1 MEERPRQEKA
11 SDSCVIKQP
20 AWFCCCL
27 NFYEPGPLDLGLV
40 CHCAS
45 QGLNPVTEVS
55 WKKLPVTYVPF
66 LRVHSYTMSS
76 GSAQDVAVEH
86 FLRDIERQSKRLH
99 CAVIGCEEERPRS
112 DMNLLYRKSRLD
124 WRQRDQEGSKKS
136 SAQNDASA
144 TVGKVRDLASFRRH
158 FRMGFMTMPAS
169 QDLSPH
175 SCASA
180 MAPRS
185 QSCHAVGAGDTS
197 LENGDY
203 SDTQS
208 QHGGRCPPA
217 KPKRHPSTRLS
228 SSSADS
234 RGPPETPPPPPP
246 THSQAKHSDK
256 KNAMKKSDSGEIG
269 AKKVPPLKP
278 KRSPSTQL
286 SFDPFPPRVP
296 PSATSLP
303 FQAADSQ
310 IQTGDGEDE
319 PVYIE
324 MVGQVFTRDSQTA
337 TPHPVTPVATT
348 PDSDSDQ
355 SEAIYEEMKYPLQED
370 RDSHRHLPPKHEK
383 LKSSKHFH
391 VTPSSSSTSSSL
403 PRPSSSSP
411 SYSKPKA
418 TVSISHSSPLPSSA
432 SSTPI
437 PQVLST
443 SPHTPRAPTPYLLQG
458 SKSEPEAN
466 TKIPAPFP
474 NLLQHRPPLLAFPQ
488 PAAASSGVGV
498 QNKTSA
504 SIKMGTQTS
513 SVTTQASTSSSTSP
527 NVPVSMSGSKES
539 SGGSTTQQDKHN
551 REAQLGPAP
560 GLRARSHSTPLPPS
574 SKSTSPFSHHHHH
587 PHHRPSH
594 YHHYRKPERG
604 DSPAPTKSSS
614 QTSNQATVQTQTS
627 STGKE
632 GKSVSFLLKSDKGER
647 DRDKD
652 RDKDRDRDRERERD
666 RTRDRDR
673 ERDRDKEKDK
683 DRERD
688 IDRDK
693 DRHRDRDRDRDR
705 EKDRDRDSG
714 PHSLQMDGTG
724 ATSSQTSQ
732 GSTSST
738 PTPLS
743 SSQRPHS
750 RPNLRSHTPHGL
762 PAYKPPSS
770 DSPLLWTYPSGGFRR
785 PPAYESLRGSSQTPS
800 LQQPSSLTGVGEGT
814 SKSNGGSASL
824 QSKVGFMPWDSSAS
838 LAADEG
844 SYWPMQRKLS
854 FSHGSRETE
863 KDDGRAWN
871 GSADALL
878 RMDKEELG
886 MGSRGGH
893 SGIPVHFSGA
903 TSRALGQCESLA
915 GVDSSPGFRALPR
928 VGLPLPCQ
936 TFPACRNGEV
946 GRLGRSS
953 SAAGVRQVGGGDVQ
967 RQSSLPAREALNQ
980 LHGLAQP
987 QVPCSPSSP
996 SVSRQQQ
1003 QLQLHQQQ
1011 LQLKQQLQQLQQQ
1024 HHLQLQFQQLAQLAQ
1039 GQPPVIEGTTPSTM
1053 QTQRDGKLLEVIERK
1068 RCLCKEIKAHRRP
1081 DKSLCKQDSMPIL
1094 PSWRRTPEPR
1104 KTGTPPCQRPQA
1116 VVWDTAI

>member
-1 MEERPRQEKA
+1 
-11 SDSCVIKQP
+11 
-20 AWFCCCL
+20 
-27 NFYEPGPLDLGLV
+27 
-40 CHCAS
+40 
-45 QGLNPVTEVS
+45 
-55 WKKLPVTYVPF
+55 
-66 LRVHSYTMSS
+66 
-76 GSAQDVAVEH
+76 
-86 FLRDIERQSKRLH
+86 
-99 CAVIGCEEERPRS
+99 
-112 DMNLLYRKSRLD
+112 
-124 WRQRDQEGSKKS
+124 
-136 SAQNDASA
+136 
-144 TVGKVRDLASFRRH
+144 
-158 FRMGFMTMPAS
+158 MGFMTMPAS

-234 RGPPETPPPPPP
+234 RGPPPETPPPPPP
-246 THSQAKHSDK
+246 THSQ
-256 KNAMKKSDSGEIG
+256 KSDSGEIG
-269 AKKVPPLKP
+269 TKKVPPLKP

-286 SFDPFPPRVP
+286 SFDPLPPRVP
-296 PSATSLP
+296 PSATSMP
-303 FQAADSQ
+303 FQASDSQ
-310 IQTGDGEDE
+310 IQTGDGDDE

-355 SEAIYEEMKYPLQED
+355 SEAIYEEMKYPMQED
-370 RDSHRHLPPKHEK
+370 RESHRHLPSKHEK
-383 LKSSKHFH
+383 LKTSKHFH
-391 VTPSSSSTSSSL
+391 VTPSS
-403 PRPSSSSP
+403 
-411 SYSKPKA
+411 A
-418 TVSISHSSPLPSSA
+418 
-432 SSTPI
+432 
-437 PQVLST
+437 
-443 SPHTPRAPTPYLLQG
+443 
-458 SKSEPEAN
+458 KSN

-498 QNKTSA
+498 
-504 SIKMGTQTS
+504 
-513 SVTTQASTSSSTSP
+513 TSSSASS
-527 NVPVSMSGSKES
+527 NIPVSLSGSKES
-539 SGGSTTQQDKHN
+539 SGGSAAQQDKHS
-551 REAQLGPAP
+551 RDSQLGPAP

-614 QTSNQATVQTQTS
+614 QASNQATVQTQTS

-632 GKSVSFLLKSDKGER
+632 GKSVSFLLN
-647 DRDKD
+647 
-652 RDKDRDRDRERERD
+652 
-666 RTRDRDR
+666 
-673 ERDRDKEKDK
+673 
-683 DRERD
+683 
-688 IDRDK
+688 
-693 DRHRDRDRDRDR
+693 
-705 EKDRDRDSG
+705 
-714 PHSLQMDGTG
+714 
-724 ATSSQTSQ
+724 
-732 GSTSST
+732 TSST

-750 RPNLRSHTPHGL
+750 RPHLRSHTPHGL

-800 LQQPSSLTGVGEGT
+800 LQQPSSLTGIGEVA

-838 LAADEG
+838 LSADDG
-844 SYWPMQRKLS
+844 TYWPMQRKLS

-863 KDDGRAWN
+863 SKSEDEGRAWN

-878 RMDKEELG
+878 RTDKEELG
-886 MGSRGGH
+886 IGSRGGH
-893 SGIPVHFSGA
+893 SGIPVHFSGS
-903 TSRALGQCESLA
+903 TSRALGHSESLA
-915 GVDSSPGFRALPR
+915 GVDSSLGFRALPR

-936 TFPACRNGEV
+936 TFPACRNGGRETPL

-980 LHGLAQP
+980 VNALG
-987 QVPCSPSSP
+987 
-996 SVSRQQQ
+996 
-1003 QLQLHQQQ
+1003 
-1011 LQLKQQLQQLQQQ
+1011 
-1024 HHLQLQFQQLAQLAQ
+1024 
-1039 GQPPVIEGTTPSTM
+1039 GTTPSTS

-1081 DKSLCKQDSMPIL
+1081 DKSLFKQDSMPIL

>member
-1 MEERPRQEKA
+1 
-11 SDSCVIKQP
+11 
-20 AWFCCCL
+20 
-27 NFYEPGPLDLGLV
+27 
-40 CHCAS
+40 
-45 QGLNPVTEVS
+45 
-55 WKKLPVTYVPF
+55 
-66 LRVHSYTMSS
+66 MSS
-76 GSAQDVAVEH
+76 GSVQDVAVEH
-86 FLRDIERQSKRLH
+86 FLRDIERRSRRLH
-99 CAVIGCEEERPRS
+99 FAVIGCEEERSCS

-124 WRQRDQEGSKKS
+124 WRQRDHEGSKKS
-136 SAQNDASA
+136 STQNDPSA

-175 SCASA
+175 TCASA

-185 QSCHAVGAGDTS
+185 QSCHAVGAGDSS
-197 LENGDY
+197 LENEDY
-203 SDTQS
+203 SETQS

-228 SSSADS
+228 CSSADG

-246 THSQAKHSDK
+246 SHSQGKHSEK
-256 KNAMKKSDSGEIG
+256 KNSMKKSDSGDLG
-269 AKKVPPLKP
+269 SKKVPPLKP

-286 SFDPFPPRVP
+286 TFDPLPPRVP
-296 PSATSLP
+296 TSAMSLP
-303 FQAADSQ
+303 FQATDSQ
-310 IQTGDGEDE
+310 IHTRDGDDE

-355 SEAIYEEMKYPLQED
+355 SEAIYEEMKYPQQEN
-370 RDSHRHLPPKHEK
+370 RESHRHYPAKHEK
-383 LKSSKHFH
+383 VKTSKHFH
-391 VTPSSSSTSSSL
+391 VTPSSSCSSSSL
-403 PRPSSSSP
+403 PRPASSSP

-432 SSTPI
+432 SSTPV
-437 PQVLST
+437 PQLST

-458 SKSEPEAN
+458 NKSESESN

-498 QNKTSA
+498 QNKTS
-504 SIKMGTQTS
+504 SSSKSGTQTS
-513 SVTTQASTSSSTSP
+513 NATTQANSSASVSSNVQTSLTS
-527 NVPVSMSGSKES
+527 SKES
-539 SGGSTTQQDKHN
+539 SGGGSSQQEKHS
-551 REAQLGPAP
+551 RDSQFGPAP

-574 SKSTSPFSHHHHH
+574 SKSTSPFSQHHHH

-604 DSPAPTKSSS
+604 DSPAPTKGSS
-614 QTSNQATVQTQTS
+614 QASSQATVQTQTS
-627 STGKE
+627 NTGKE

-647 DRDKD
+647 DK
-652 RDKDRDRDRERERD
+652 DRDRERERD
-666 RTRDRDR
+666 RPRDRDR
-673 ERDRDKEKDK
+673 ERDKEKDK
-683 DRERD
+683 DR
-688 IDRDK
+688 DRDK
-693 DRHRDRDRDRDR
+693 DRDKERDRDR
-705 EKDRDRDSG
+705 DRDRDSG
-714 PHSLQMDGTG
+714 PHSLPIDSTT
-724 ATSSQTSQ
+724 TSNQTTQNS
-732 GSTSST
+732 SSST

-750 RPNLRSHTPHGL
+750 RPHLRSHTPHGL

-800 LQQPSSLTGVGEGT
+800 LQQPLSLNSVGEGS
-814 SKSNGGSASL
+814 SKSNGGSSSIQA
-824 QSKVGFMPWDSSAS
+824 KAGFMPWDSSVS
-838 LAADEG
+838 LAADDG

-854 FSHGSRETE
+854 FSHSSKETE
-863 KDDGRAWN
+863 KDEGRAWN

-878 RMDKEELG
+878 RIDKEDLG
-886 MGSRGGH
+886 IGFRGGH
-893 SGIPVHFSGA
+893 SGIPVHFSG
-903 TSRALGQCESLA
+903 TNSRALGHSESLA
-915 GVDSSPGFRALPR
+915 GVDSSQAFRALPR
-928 VGLPLPCQ
+928 AGLPLPCQ

-980 LHGLAQP
+980 LHGLAPP
-987 QVPCSPSSP
+987 QTPCSPSIS
-996 SVSRQQQ
+996 SISRQQQQVQLQQQ
-1003 QLQLHQQQ
+1003 QLQL
-1011 LQLKQQLQQLQQQ
+1011 KQQLQQQ

-1039 GQPPVIEGTTPSTM
+1039 GQPPVSGGPTPSTT

-1081 DKSLCKQDSMPIL
+1081 DKSLYKQDSMPIL

>member
-1 MEERPRQEKA
+1 MAAAVSEVVVRAVRYKNSSSHADTLDDTLSRDKRITHSYAARHAAWPRLPVGVMGRSARYDTERLI
-11 SDSCVIKQP
+11 SYDSPKVLP
-20 AWFCCCL
+20 
-27 NFYEPGPLDLGLV
+27 
-40 CHCAS
+40 
-45 QGLNPVTEVS
+45 VS
-55 WKKLPVTYVPF
+55 WRRLSVPHVPISQVS
-66 LRVHSYTMSS
+66 LYTMSS

-86 FLRDIERQSKRLH
+86 FLRDIERRSKRLH

-136 SAQNDASA
+136 SSQNDASA

-246 THSQAKHSDK
+246 SHSQAKHSEK

-269 AKKVPPLKP
+269 TKKVPPLKP

-286 SFDPFPPRVP
+286 SLDPLPPRVP
-296 PSATSLP
+296 HSATSLP
-303 FQAADSQ
+303 FQATDSQ

-355 SEAIYEEMKYPLQED
+355 SEAIYEEMKYPLQQD
-370 RDSHRHLPPKHEK
+370 RESHRHLPPKHEK
-383 LKSSKHFH
+383 HKTSKHFH
-391 VTPSSSSTSSSL
+391 VTPSSSSSSSSL

-432 SSTPI
+432 SSTPV

-498 QNKTSA
+498 QNKASA
-504 SIKMGTQTS
+504 AAKMGTQTS
-513 SVTTQASTSSSTSP
+513 SVMTQAGISSSTSSNLP
-527 NVPVSMSGSKES
+527 ISLSGSKES
-539 SGGSTTQQDKHN
+539 SGGSATQQDKHS
-551 REAQLGPAP
+551 RDAQLGPAP

-574 SKSTSPFSHHHHH
+574 SKSTSPYSHHHHH

-604 DSPAPTKSSS
+604 DSPAPTKSGS

-632 GKSVSFLLKSDKGER
+632 GKDG
-647 DRDKD
+647 
-652 RDKDRDRDRERERD
+652 
-666 RTRDRDR
+666 
-673 ERDRDKEKDK
+673 
-683 DRERD
+683 
-688 IDRDK
+688 
-693 DRHRDRDRDRDR
+693 
-705 EKDRDRDSG
+705 G
-714 PHSLQMDGTG
+714 PRSLQMDIATG
-724 ATSSQTSQ
+724 SSSKMSQ
-732 GSTSST
+732 SSTSST

-750 RPNLRSHTPHGL
+750 RPHLRSHTPHGL

-785 PPAYESLRGSSQTPS
+785 PPAYESLRGSCQTPS
-800 LQQPSSLTGVGEGT
+800 LQQPSSLTGVGEGA
-814 SKSNGGSASL
+814 SKSNGGSVSHH
-824 QSKVGFMPWDSSAS
+824 SKVGFMPWDSSAS
-838 LAADEG
+838 LTADEG

-854 FSHGSRETE
+854 FSHGSRETD
-863 KDDGRAWN
+863 KDEGRAWN

-886 MGSRGGH
+886 LGSRGGH
-893 SGIPVHFSGA
+893 SGIPVHFSGVS
-903 TSRALGQCESLA
+903 SRALGHSESLA
-915 GVDSSPGFRALPR
+915 GVDHSLGFRALPR
-928 VGLPLPCQ
+928 LGLPLPCQ

-967 RQSSLPAREALNQ
+967 RQSSLPVREALNQ
-980 LHGLAQP
+980 TLL
-987 QVPCSPSSP
+987 
-996 SVSRQQQ
+996 
-1003 QLQLHQQQ
+1003 LQIYL
-1011 LQLKQQLQQLQQQ
+1011 
-1024 HHLQLQFQQLAQLAQ
+1024 
-1039 GQPPVIEGTTPSTM
+1039 
-1053 QTQRDGKLLEVIERK
+1053 
-1068 RCLCKEIKAHRRP
+1068 
-1081 DKSLCKQDSMPIL
+1081 
-1094 PSWRRTPEPR
+1094 
-1104 KTGTPPCQRPQA
+1104 
-1116 VVWDTAI
+1116 

>member
-1 MEERPRQEKA
+1 
-11 SDSCVIKQP
+11 
-20 AWFCCCL
+20 
-27 NFYEPGPLDLGLV
+27 
-40 CHCAS
+40 
-45 QGLNPVTEVS
+45 
-55 WKKLPVTYVPF
+55 
-66 LRVHSYTMSS
+66 MSS

-86 FLRDIERQSKRLH
+86 FLRDIERRSKRLH

-136 SAQNDASA
+136 SNQSDPSA

-185 QSCHAVGAGDTS
+185 QSCHAVGAGDS
-197 LENGDY
+197 LENGDD

-208 QHGGRCPPA
+208 QHGGRCPPT

-228 SSSADS
+228 TSSSDG
-234 RGPPETPPPPPP
+234 RGLGDTPPPSSS
-246 THSQAKHSDK
+246 HSHKHSEK
-256 KNAMKKSDSGEIG
+256 KNSMKKSDSGDMG
-269 AKKVPPLKP
+269 GKKVPPLKP

-286 SFDPFPPRVP
+286 TFDSLPPRVP
-296 PSATSLP
+296 HSAASLP
-303 FQAADSQ
+303 FQADSQ
-310 IQTGDGEDE
+310 IQPGDGDDE

-324 MVGQVFTRDSQTA
+324 MVGQVFTRESQTA

-355 SEAIYEEMKYPLQED
+355 SEAIYEEMKYPQHED
-370 RDSHRHLPPKHEK
+370 RASHRHPPSKHEK
-383 LKSSKHFH
+383 MKSSKHFH
-391 VTPSSSSTSSSL
+391 VTPSSSSSSSSL

-432 SSTPI
+432 SSTPV

-458 SKSEPEAN
+458 SKSDSESN

-498 QNKTSA
+498 QNKSSSA
-504 SIKMGTQTS
+504 KMGTQTS
-513 SVTTQASTSSSTSP
+513 SVTTQASSSSTSSI
-527 NVPVSMSGSKES
+527 VPSSGSKES
-539 SGGSTTQQDKHN
+539 SGRSESQQDKHSKDS
-551 REAQLGPAP
+551 QLGPAP

-604 DSPAPTKSSS
+604 DSPAPLKGSS
-614 QTSNQATVQTQTS
+614 QSQSTVQTQTS
-627 STGKE
+627 STGRE
-632 GKSVSFLLKSDKGER
+632 GKSLQLHPKATVLVQAS
-647 DRDKD
+647 
-652 RDKDRDRDRERERD
+652 
-666 RTRDRDR
+666 
-673 ERDRDKEKDK
+673 
-683 DRERD
+683 
-688 IDRDK
+688 
-693 DRHRDRDRDRDR
+693 
-705 EKDRDRDSG
+705 
-714 PHSLQMDGTG
+714 SL
-724 ATSSQTSQ
+724 S
-732 GSTSST
+732 
-738 PTPLS
+738 
-743 SSQRPHS
+743 
-750 RPNLRSHTPHGL
+750 
-762 PAYKPPSS
+762 PPSS
-770 DSPLLWTYPSGGFRR
+770 LSHSSRPASVQAPLLR
-785 PPAYESLRGSSQTPS
+785 
-800 LQQPSSLTGVGEGT
+800 QPSAVDLPLWWFPETTGVRE
-814 SKSNGGSASL
+814 
-824 QSKVGFMPWDSSAS
+824 P
-838 LAADEG
+838 E
-844 SYWPMQRKLS
+844 RK
-854 FSHGSRETE
+854 FSHAVSPSALQPRGGVQEQRWLFVPPFEE
-863 KDDGRAWN
+863 DEGRAWN

-878 RMDKEELG
+878 RMDKED
-886 MGSRGGH
+886 MCIGSRGGH
-893 SGIPVHFSGA
+893 SGIPVHFSS
-903 TSRALGQCESLA
+903 SRAHAHSESLA
-915 GVDSSPGFRALPR
+915 GMDSSSGFRALPR
-928 VGLPLPCQ
+928 LGLPLPCQ

-953 SAAGVRQVGGGDVQ
+953 SSAGVRQVGGGDVQ

-987 QVPCSPSSP
+987 QVPCSPG
-996 SVSRQQQ
+996 VSRQQQ

-1011 LQLKQQLQQLQQQ
+1011 LQLKQKLQQLQQQ

-1039 GQPPVIEGTTPSTM
+1039 GHPPVGGGSSTSAS
-1053 QTQRDGKLLEVIERK
+1053 QSQRDGKLLEVIERK

>member
-1 MEERPRQEKA
+1 
-11 SDSCVIKQP
+11 
-20 AWFCCCL
+20 
-27 NFYEPGPLDLGLV
+27 
-40 CHCAS
+40 
-45 QGLNPVTEVS
+45 
-55 WKKLPVTYVPF
+55 
-66 LRVHSYTMSS
+66 
-76 GSAQDVAVEH
+76 
-86 FLRDIERQSKRLH
+86 
-99 CAVIGCEEERPRS
+99 
-112 DMNLLYRKSRLD
+112 
-124 WRQRDQEGSKKS
+124 
-136 SAQNDASA
+136 
-144 TVGKVRDLASFRRH
+144 
-158 FRMGFMTMPAS
+158 MGFMTMPAS

-234 RGPPETPPPPPP
+234 RGPPPETPPPPPP
-246 THSQAKHSDK
+246 THSQ
-256 KNAMKKSDSGEIG
+256 KSDSGDIG
-269 AKKVPPLKP
+269 TKKVPPLKP

-286 SFDPFPPRVP
+286 SFDPLPPRVP
-296 PSATSLP
+296 PSATSMP
-303 FQAADSQ
+303 FQASDSQ
-310 IQTGDGEDE
+310 IQTGDGDDE

-355 SEAIYEEMKYPLQED
+355 SEAIYEEMKYPMHED
-370 RDSHRHLPPKHEK
+370 RESHRHLPPKHDK
-383 LKSSKHFH
+383 LKTSKHFH
-391 VTPSSSSTSSSL
+391 VTPSSASSSSSL

-418 TVSISHSSPLPSSA
+418 T
-432 SSTPI
+432 
-437 PQVLST
+437 
-443 SPHTPRAPTPYLLQG
+443 
-458 SKSEPEAN
+458 
-466 TKIPAPFP
+466 IPAPFP

-488 PAAASSGVGV
+488 PAAAS
-498 QNKTSA
+498 TS
-504 SIKMGTQTS
+504 TPS
-513 SVTTQASTSSSTSP
+513 SVSS
-527 NVPVSMSGSKES
+527 NIPVSLSGSKEL
-539 SGGSTTQQDKHN
+539 SGGSVTQQDKHS

-604 DSPAPTKSSS
+604 DSPNPTKSSS

-632 GKSVSFLLKSDKGER
+632 G
-647 DRDKD
+647 
-652 RDKDRDRDRERERD
+652 
-666 RTRDRDR
+666 
-673 ERDRDKEKDK
+673 
-683 DRERD
+683 
-688 IDRDK
+688 
-693 DRHRDRDRDRDR
+693 
-705 EKDRDRDSG
+705 G
-714 PHSLQMDGTG
+714 PHSLQLDI
-724 ATSSQTSQ
+724 ATSTGSQTPQS
-732 GSTSST
+732 STSST

-750 RPNLRSHTPHGL
+750 RPHLRSHTPHGL

-800 LQQPSSLTGVGEGT
+800 LQQPSSLTGIGEGA
-814 SKSNGGSASL
+814 SKSNGGSTSL

-838 LAADEG
+838 LSADDG

-854 FSHGSRETE
+854 FKVILNT
-863 KDDGRAWN
+863 KWRAWN

-878 RMDKEELG
+878 RMDKDDLG

-893 SGIPVHFSGA
+893 SGIPVHFSGS
-903 TSRALGQCESLA
+903 TSRALGHSESLA
-915 GVDSSPGFRALPR
+915 GVDNNPGFRALPR

-936 TFPACRNGEV
+936 TFPACRNGGRETLM

-980 LHGLAQP
+980 
-987 QVPCSPSSP
+987 
-996 SVSRQQQ
+996 
-1003 QLQLHQQQ
+1003 
-1011 LQLKQQLQQLQQQ
+1011 
-1024 HHLQLQFQQLAQLAQ
+1024 
-1039 GQPPVIEGTTPSTM
+1039 GQPAGSGGTTPSTS

>member
-1 MEERPRQEKA
+1 
-11 SDSCVIKQP
+11 
-20 AWFCCCL
+20 
-27 NFYEPGPLDLGLV
+27 
-40 CHCAS
+40 
-45 QGLNPVTEVS
+45 
-55 WKKLPVTYVPF
+55 
-66 LRVHSYTMSS
+66 MSS
-76 GSAQDVAVEH
+76 GSAQDVAVKH
-86 FLRDIERQSKRLH
+86 FLRDIERRSKQLH
-99 CAVIGCEEERPRS
+99 CAVIGCEVERPRS

-124 WRQRDQEGSKKS
+124 WRQRDQDGSKKS
-136 SAQNDASA
+136 SSQNDPSA

-185 QSCHAVGAGDTS
+185 QSCHAVGAGDPS

-203 SDTQS
+203 SDSQS

-246 THSQAKHSDK
+246 SHSQSKHSEK
-256 KNAMKKSDSGEIG
+256 KNAMKKSDSGDIG
-269 AKKVPPLKP
+269 SKKVPPLKP

-286 SFDPFPPRVP
+286 TFDTLPSRVP
-296 PSATSLP
+296 PSAASLP
-303 FQAADSQ
+303 FQGADSQ
-310 IQTGDGEDE
+310 IQMGDGEEE

-324 MVGQVFTRDSQTA
+324 MVGQVFTRESQTA

-355 SEAIYEEMKYPLQED
+355 SEAIYEEMKYPMQEN
-370 RDSHRHLPPKHEK
+370 RESHRHLPSKHEK
-383 LKSSKHFH
+383 MKSAKHYH
-391 VTPSSSSTSSSL
+391 VAPSPSSSSSSL

-432 SSTPI
+432 SSTPV
-437 PQVLST
+437 PQAMST

-458 SKSEPEAN
+458 SKCDSESN

-488 PAAASSGVGV
+488 PAAASSGVSV
-498 QNKTSA
+498 QNKGSG
-504 SIKMGTQTS
+504 SSKMGTQTS
-513 SVTTQASTSSSTSP
+513 SVTTQAGSSSSTSS
-527 NVPVSMSGSKES
+527 NVPASGSKEP
-539 SGGSTTQQDKHN
+539 SGGSVTPQEKHS
-551 REAQLGPAP
+551 RDSQLGPAP

-604 DSPAPTKSSS
+604 DSPAPTKSGC
-614 QTSNQATVQTQTS
+614 QTSSQATVQTQTS
-627 STGKE
+627 STCKE
-632 GKSVSFLLKSDKGER
+632 GKSVSFLLKMDKGEK
-647 DRDKD
+647 DKD
-652 RDKDRDRDRERERD
+652 RDKDRDRGR
-666 RTRDRDR
+666 
-673 ERDRDKEKDK
+673 DK

-688 IDRDK
+688 
-693 DRHRDRDRDRDR
+693 
-705 EKDRDRDSG
+705 KDRDRDGG
-714 PHSLQMDGTG
+714 PHSLQLDLSS
-724 ATSSQTSQ
+724 SSQTSQ

-750 RPNLRSHTPHGL
+750 RPHLRSHTPHSL

-785 PPAYESLRGSSQTPS
+785 PPAYESLRGSSLTPS
-800 LQQPSSLTGVGEGT
+800 LQQPSSLTGAGEGLSKGNE
-814 SKSNGGSASL
+814 SKS
-824 QSKVGFMPWDSSAS
+824 GFMPWDSSAS

-844 SYWPMQRKLS
+844 AYWPMQRKLS
-854 FSHGSRETE
+854 FSHGSRESE
-863 KDDGRAWN
+863 KEEARTWN

-878 RMDKEELG
+878 RMDKEEFAVGLR
-886 MGSRGGH
+886 RGP
-893 SGIPVHFSGA
+893 SSIPVHFSGA
-903 TSRALGQCESLA
+903 TSRTLGHSELLA
-915 GVDSSPGFRALPR
+915 GADSSSGFRALPR
-928 VGLPLPCQ
+928 AGMPLPCQ

-953 SAAGVRQVGGGDVQ
+953 SAAGMRQVGGGDVQ

-980 LHGLAQP
+980 LHGLAQS
-987 QVPCSPSSP
+987 QASCKPSSP
-996 SVSRQQQ
+996 SMSRQQQ

-1039 GQPPVIEGTTPSTM
+1039 GQPASAGAGSTPSAM

>member
-1 MEERPRQEKA
+1 ENVLWTMDKLFWKSTQHFTWCKK
-11 SDSCVIKQP
+11 VTTTWKWQP
-20 AWFCCCL
+20 SGEA
-27 NFYEPGPLDLGLV
+27 
-40 CHCAS
+40 
-45 QGLNPVTEVS
+45 
-55 WKKLPVTYVPF
+55 
-66 LRVHSYTMSS
+66 HST
-76 GSAQDVAVEH
+76 
-86 FLRDIERQSKRLH
+86 
-99 CAVIGCEEERPRS
+99 
-112 DMNLLYRKSRLD
+112 N
-124 WRQRDQEGSKKS
+124 
-136 SAQNDASA
+136 NDPSA

-246 THSQAKHSDK
+246 THSQ
-256 KNAMKKSDSGEIG
+256 
-269 AKKVPPLKP
+269 KVPPLKP

-303 FQAADSQ
+303 FQATDSQ

-370 RDSHRHLPPKHEK
+370 RD
-383 LKSSKHFH
+383 
-391 VTPSSSSTSSSL
+391 
-403 PRPSSSSP
+403 
-411 SYSKPKA
+411 
-418 TVSISHSSPLPSSA
+418 
-432 SSTPI
+432 
-437 PQVLST
+437 
-443 SPHTPRAPTPYLLQG
+443 PHTPRAPTPYLLQG
-458 SKSEPEAN
+458 SKSEVEGN

-488 PAAASSGVGV
+488 PAAASSGVG
-498 QNKTSA
+498 
-504 SIKMGTQTS
+504 
-513 SVTTQASTSSSTSP
+513 
-527 NVPVSMSGSKES
+527 ES
-539 SGGSTTQQDKHN
+539 SGGSTTQQDKHS
-551 REAQLGPAP
+551 RETQLGPAP

-604 DSPAPTKSSS
+604 DSPAPTKSP
-614 QTSNQATVQTQTS
+614 SNQATVQTQTS
-627 STGKE
+627 STSKE
-632 GKSVSFLLKSDKGER
+632 
-647 DRDKD
+647 
-652 RDKDRDRDRERERD
+652 
-666 RTRDRDR
+666 
-673 ERDRDKEKDK
+673 
-683 DRERD
+683 
-688 IDRDK
+688 
-693 DRHRDRDRDRDR
+693 
-705 EKDRDRDSG
+705 G
-714 PHSLQMDGTG
+714 PHSLQMDTP
-724 ATSSQTSQ
+724 TSSQTSQ

-750 RPNLRSHTPHGL
+750 RPHLRSHTPHGL

-800 LQQPSSLTGVGEGT
+800 LQQPSSLTGVGEGA
-814 SKSNGGSASL
+814 SKSNGGSTSL

-838 LAADEG
+838 LFADEV

-863 KDDGRAWN
+863 SKSEDEGRVWN

-878 RMDKEELG
+878 RVDKEELG
-886 MGSRGGH
+886 VGSRGGH
-893 SGIPVHFSGA
+893 SGIPVYFSGA
-903 TSRALGQCESLA
+903 TSRALGHSESLA

-953 SAAGVRQVGGGDVQ
+953 SAAGVRQVDGGDVQ
-967 RQSSLPAREALNQ
+967 RQSSLPARDALNQ
-980 LHGLAQP
+980 
-987 QVPCSPSSP
+987 SP
-996 SVSRQQQ
+996 VS
-1003 QLQLHQQQ
+1003 
-1011 LQLKQQLQQLQQQ
+1011 
-1024 HHLQLQFQQLAQLAQ
+1024 
-1039 GQPPVIEGTTPSTM
+1039 GGTTPSTM

>member
-1 MEERPRQEKA
+1 
-11 SDSCVIKQP
+11 
-20 AWFCCCL
+20 
-27 NFYEPGPLDLGLV
+27 
-40 CHCAS
+40 
-45 QGLNPVTEVS
+45 
-55 WKKLPVTYVPF
+55 
-66 LRVHSYTMSS
+66 MSS

-86 FLRDIERQSKRLH
+86 FLRDIERRSKWLH

-124 WRQRDQEGSKKS
+124 WRQRDQEGNKKS
-136 SAQNDASA
+136 STQTDPSA

-246 THSQAKHSDK
+246 THSQSKHSEK
-256 KNAMKKSDSGEIG
+256 KNAMKKSDSGDIG
-269 AKKVPPLKP
+269 AKK
-278 KRSPSTQL
+278 
-286 SFDPFPPRVP
+286 
-296 PSATSLP
+296 
-303 FQAADSQ
+303 
-310 IQTGDGEDE
+310 
-319 PVYIE
+319 
-324 MVGQVFTRDSQTA
+324 
-337 TPHPVTPVATT
+337 
-348 PDSDSDQ
+348 
-355 SEAIYEEMKYPLQED
+355 
-370 RDSHRHLPPKHEK
+370 
-383 LKSSKHFH
+383 
-391 VTPSSSSTSSSL
+391 
-403 PRPSSSSP
+403 
-411 SYSKPKA
+411 
-418 TVSISHSSPLPSSA
+418 
-432 SSTPI
+432 
-437 PQVLST
+437 VLST

-458 SKSEPEAN
+458 NKSEPEAN

-498 QNKTSA
+498 QNKVSA
-504 SIKMGTQTS
+504 SAKMGTQTS
-513 SVTTQASTSSSTSP
+513 SVTTQASTSASTSS
-527 NVPVSMSGSKES
+527 NVPVSLSGSKES
-539 SGGSTTQQDKHN
+539 SGGSATQQDKHS

-604 DSPAPTKSSS
+604 DSPAPIKSSS
-614 QTSNQATVQTQTS
+614 QTSTQATVQTQTS

-632 GKSVSFLLKSDKGER
+632 GKS
-647 DRDKD
+647 
-652 RDKDRDRDRERERD
+652 
-666 RTRDRDR
+666 
-673 ERDRDKEKDK
+673 
-683 DRERD
+683 
-688 IDRDK
+688 
-693 DRHRDRDRDRDR
+693 
-705 EKDRDRDSG
+705 
-714 PHSLQMDGTG
+714 
-724 ATSSQTSQ
+724 
-732 GSTSST
+732 
-738 PTPLS
+738 
-743 SSQRPHS
+743 RPHS
-750 RPNLRSHTPHGL
+750 RPHLRSHTPHGL

-800 LQQPSSLTGVGEGT
+800 LQQPSSLTGVGEGA
-814 SKSNGGSASL
+814 SKINGGSASL

-838 LAADEG
+838 LTADEG

-854 FSHGSRETE
+854 FSHGTRETE
-863 KDDGRAWN
+863 KDEGRAWN

-878 RMDKEELG
+878 RMDKEDLG
-886 MGSRGGH
+886 MASRGGH

-903 TSRALGQCESLA
+903 TSRALGHSESLA
-915 GVDSSPGFRALPR
+915 GMDTSLGFRALPR

-987 QVPCSPSSP
+987 QAPCSPSSP

-1039 GQPPVIEGTTPSTM
+1039 GQPPVSGGTTPSTT

>member
-1 MEERPRQEKA
+1 
-11 SDSCVIKQP
+11 
-20 AWFCCCL
+20 
-27 NFYEPGPLDLGLV
+27 
-40 CHCAS
+40 
-45 QGLNPVTEVS
+45 
-55 WKKLPVTYVPF
+55 
-66 LRVHSYTMSS
+66 
-76 GSAQDVAVEH
+76 
-86 FLRDIERQSKRLH
+86 
-99 CAVIGCEEERPRS
+99 
-112 DMNLLYRKSRLD
+112 
-124 WRQRDQEGSKKS
+124 
-136 SAQNDASA
+136 
-144 TVGKVRDLASFRRH
+144 
-158 FRMGFMTMPAS
+158 MGFMTMPAS

-208 QHGGRCPPA
+208 QHSGRCPPA

-228 SSSADS
+228 STSADS
-234 RGPPETPPPPPP
+234 GAEY
-246 THSQAKHSDK
+246 KHSVLK
-256 KNAMKKSDSGEIG
+256 AMKKSDSGEMG
-269 AKKVPPLKP
+269 SKKVPPLKP

-286 SFDPFPPRVP
+286 SFDPLPPRVP

-310 IQTGDGEDE
+310 IQTGDSEDE

-370 RDSHRHLPPKHEK
+370 RESQRQLPPKHEK
-383 LKSSKHFH
+383 LSKHSSKHYH
-391 VTPSSSSTSSSL
+391 VTPSSSSSSSSL
-403 PRPSSSSP
+403 PRP
-411 SYSKPKA
+411 
-418 TVSISHSSPLPSSA
+418 
-432 SSTPI
+432 
-437 PQVLST
+437 
-443 SPHTPRAPTPYLLQG
+443 
-458 SKSEPEAN
+458 

-498 QNKTSA
+498 QNK
-504 SIKMGTQTS
+504 
-513 SVTTQASTSSSTSP
+513 
-527 NVPVSMSGSKES
+527 ES
-539 SGGSTTQQDKHN
+539 SGGSSSQQDKHN
-551 REAQLGPAP
+551 RDSQLGPAP

-604 DSPAPTKSSS
+604 DSPAPSKSSC
-614 QTSNQATVQTQTS
+614 QTTTQATVQTQTT

-632 GKSVSFLLKSDKGER
+632 GKSVSFLLN
-647 DRDKD
+647 
-652 RDKDRDRDRERERD
+652 
-666 RTRDRDR
+666 
-673 ERDRDKEKDK
+673 
-683 DRERD
+683 
-688 IDRDK
+688 
-693 DRHRDRDRDRDR
+693 
-705 EKDRDRDSG
+705 
-714 PHSLQMDGTG
+714 
-724 ATSSQTSQ
+724 
-732 GSTSST
+732 TSST

-750 RPNLRSHTPHGL
+750 RPHLRSHTPHGL

-800 LQQPSSLTGVGEGT
+800 LQQPSSLTGVGEGA
-814 SKSNGGSASL
+814 SKSNGGSASFH
-824 QSKVGFMPWDSSAS
+824 SKVGFMPWDSSAS

-863 KDDGRAWN
+863 NEGRAWN

-886 MGSRGGH
+886 LGSRGGH

-903 TSRALGQCESLA
+903 SSRALGHSESLA

-936 TFPACRNGEV
+936 TFPTCRNGEV

-967 RQSSLPAREALNQ
+967 RQSSLPGREALNQ
-980 LHGLAQP
+980 
-987 QVPCSPSSP
+987 
-996 SVSRQQQ
+996 
-1003 QLQLHQQQ
+1003 
-1011 LQLKQQLQQLQQQ
+1011 
-1024 HHLQLQFQQLAQLAQ
+1024 
-1039 GQPPVIEGTTPSTM
+1039 PPVSGGTTPSTT

>member
-1 MEERPRQEKA
+1 
-11 SDSCVIKQP
+11 
-20 AWFCCCL
+20 
-27 NFYEPGPLDLGLV
+27 
-40 CHCAS
+40 
-45 QGLNPVTEVS
+45 
-55 WKKLPVTYVPF
+55 
-66 LRVHSYTMSS
+66 MSS

-86 FLRDIERQSKRLH
+86 FLRDIERRSKRLH

-136 SAQNDASA
+136 STQNDPSA

-246 THSQAKHSDK
+246 THSQAKHSEK

-286 SFDPFPPRVP
+286 SFDPLPPRVP
-296 PSATSLP
+296 PATSLP

-310 IQTGDGEDE
+310 NQTADGDDE

-370 RDSHRHLPPKHEK
+370 RESQRHLPPKHEK
-383 LKSSKHFH
+383 LKTSKHFH
-391 VTPSSSSTSSSL
+391 VTPSSSSSSSSL

-432 SSTPI
+432 SSTPV

-498 QNKTSA
+498 QNKASA
-504 SIKMGTQTS
+504 SVKMGTQTS
-513 SVTTQASTSSSTSP
+513 SVTTQANASSSSSS
-527 NVPVSMSGSKES
+527 NVPVSLSGSKES
-539 SGGSTTQQDKHN
+539 SGGCASQQDKHS
-551 REAQLGPAP
+551 RDSQLGPAP

-614 QTSNQATVQTQTS
+614 QGSNQATVQTQTS

-632 GKSVSFLLKSDKGER
+632 GKSVSFLLK
-647 DRDKD
+647 
-652 RDKDRDRDRERERD
+652 
-666 RTRDRDR
+666 DRDR
-673 ERDRDKEKDK
+673 ERDRDKEKD
-683 DRERD
+683 
-688 IDRDK
+688 
-693 DRHRDRDRDRDR
+693 RDRDRDRD
-705 EKDRDRDSG
+705 KDRDRERERDRDRDGG
-714 PHSLQMDGTG
+714 PHSLQMDC
-724 ATSSQTSQ
+724 ATTCSSQTSQ
-732 GSTSST
+732 SSTSST

-750 RPNLRSHTPHGL
+750 RPHLRSHTPHGL

-800 LQQPSSLTGVGEGT
+800 LQQPSSLTGIGEGV
-814 SKSNGGSASL
+814 SKANGGSASL

-863 KDDGRAWN
+863 KDEGRAWN

-878 RMDKEELG
+878 RMDKEDLG
-886 MGSRGGH
+886 IGSRGGH

-903 TSRALGQCESLA
+903 TSRALGHSESLA
-915 GVDSSPGFRALPR
+915 GVDSSLGFRALPR
-928 VGLPLPCQ
+928 VGMPLPCQ

-953 SAAGVRQVGGGDVQ
+953 SAAGVRQVGGDVQ

-1039 GQPPVIEGTTPSTM
+1039 GQPSVSGGTTPSTT

>member
-1 MEERPRQEKA
+1 
-11 SDSCVIKQP
+11 
-20 AWFCCCL
+20 
-27 NFYEPGPLDLGLV
+27 
-40 CHCAS
+40 
-45 QGLNPVTEVS
+45 
-55 WKKLPVTYVPF
+55 
-66 LRVHSYTMSS
+66 MSS

-86 FLRDIERQSKRLH
+86 FLRDIERRSKRLH

-124 WRQRDQEGSKKS
+124 WRQRDPEGSKKS
-136 SAQNDASA
+136 STQSESSA

-228 SSSADS
+228 STSSDS
-234 RGPPETPPPPPP
+234 RGPPETPPPPPLS
-246 THSQAKHSDK
+246 HSQAKHSEK
-256 KNAMKKSDSGEIG
+256 KNAMKKSDSGESG

-286 SFDPFPPRVP
+286 SFDPLPPRVP
-296 PSATSLP
+296 PAATSLP

-310 IQTGDGEDE
+310 IQTDGDDE

-370 RDSHRHLPPKHEK
+370 RESQRQLPPKHEK
-383 LKSSKHFH
+383 LKTSKHFH
-391 VTPSSSSTSSSL
+391 GAASSSSSSSSL
-403 PRPSSSSP
+403 PRPSSSP

-432 SSTPI
+432 SSTPV
-437 PQVLST
+437 PQALSS

-458 SKSEPEAN
+458 SKSEPESN

-498 QNKTSA
+498 QNKVSHSA
-504 SIKMGTQTS
+504 KLGTQSS
-513 SVTTQASTSSSTSP
+513 SVTTQANTSSSSIP
-527 NVPVSMSGSKES
+527 SSNASVSLSASKES
-539 SGGSTTQQDKHN
+539 SGGSAPQQEKHN
-551 REAQLGPAP
+551 RDAQFGPAP

-604 DSPAPTKSSS
+604 DSPVPTKSSS
-614 QTSNQATVQTQTS
+614 QTSNQATVQTQTQ

-632 GKSVSFLLKSDKGER
+632 SKSVSFLLKSDKGER
-647 DRDKD
+647 DKDRDREKDRDRDRDRDRGRDRDKEKDKD
-652 RDKDRDRDRERERD
+652 RDKDRDRDKERD
-666 RTRDRDR
+666 WDRDG
-673 ERDRDKEKDK
+673 
-683 DRERD
+683 
-688 IDRDK
+688 
-693 DRHRDRDRDRDR
+693 
-705 EKDRDRDSG
+705 G
-714 PHSLQMDGTG
+714 PHSLQMDMT
-724 ATSSQTSQ
+724 ATCSSQTSQ
-732 GSTSST
+732 SSTSST
-738 PTPLS
+738 PTTLS

-750 RPNLRSHTPHGL
+750 RPHLRSHTPHGL

-800 LQQPSSLTGVGEGT
+800 LQQPSSLSGVGEGA
-814 SKSNGGSASL
+814 SKSNGGSGSL
-824 QSKVGFMPWDSSAS
+824 QSKAGFMPWDSSAS
-838 LAADEG
+838 LGADEG
-844 SYWPMQRKLS
+844 PYWPMQRKLS

-863 KDDGRAWN
+863 KEEGRAWN

-878 RMDKEELG
+878 KMDEELG
-886 MGSRGGH
+886 MGSRVGQ
-893 SGIPVHFSGA
+893 SVHFGSA
-903 TSRALGQCESLA
+903 TSRGLGHSESLA

-928 VGLPLPCQ
+928 VGIPLPCQ

-953 SAAGVRQVGGGDVQ
+953 SAAGVRQVGGGDVH

-980 LHGLAQP
+980 LHSLP
-987 QVPCSPSSP
+987 QLQTSCSP

-1039 GQPPVIEGTTPSTM
+1039 GQSPVSAGSGPSST
-1053 QTQRDGKLLEVIERK
+1053 QSQRDGKLLEVIERK

>member
-1 MEERPRQEKA
+1 
-11 SDSCVIKQP
+11 
-20 AWFCCCL
+20 
-27 NFYEPGPLDLGLV
+27 
-40 CHCAS
+40 
-45 QGLNPVTEVS
+45 
-55 WKKLPVTYVPF
+55 
-66 LRVHSYTMSS
+66 
-76 GSAQDVAVEH
+76 
-86 FLRDIERQSKRLH
+86 
-99 CAVIGCEEERPRS
+99 
-112 DMNLLYRKSRLD
+112 MNLLYRKSRLD
-124 WRQRDQEGSKKS
+124 WRQREQEGSKKS
-136 SAQNDASA
+136 ERERGGSSSQNDPSA

-175 SCASA
+175 TCASA

-185 QSCHAVGAGDTS
+185 QSCHAVGAGDMS

-234 RGPPETPPPPPP
+234 RGPPETPPPSSSS
-246 THSQAKHSDK
+246 HSQQDLLCLA
-256 KNAMKKSDSGEIG
+256 AMKKSDSGEIG

-286 SFDPFPPRVP
+286 TFDPLPPRVP
-296 PSATSLP
+296 PSATPLP

-324 MVGQVFTRDSQTA
+324 MVGQVFTRESQTA

-355 SEAIYEEMKYPLQED
+355 SEAIYEEMKYPHQED
-370 RDSHRHLPPKHEK
+370 RESQR
-383 LKSSKHFH
+383 
-391 VTPSSSSTSSSL
+391 
-403 PRPSSSSP
+403 
-411 SYSKPKA
+411 
-418 TVSISHSSPLPSSA
+418 HSSPLPSSA
-432 SSTPI
+432 SSTPV

-458 SKSEPEAN
+458 GKSESESN

-498 QNKTSA
+498 QNK
-504 SIKMGTQTS
+504 
-513 SVTTQASTSSSTSP
+513 VSTSL
-527 NVPVSMSGSKES
+527 SGSKES
-539 SGGSTTQQDKHN
+539 SGGTSQQDKYS
-551 REAQLGPAP
+551 RDSQLGPAP

-594 YHHYRKPERG
+594 YHHYRKPDRG

-614 QTSNQATVQTQTS
+614 QSSNQATVQTQTS

-632 GKSVSFLLKSDKGER
+632 GKR
-647 DRDKD
+647 
-652 RDKDRDRDRERERD
+652 
-666 RTRDRDR
+666 
-673 ERDRDKEKDK
+673 
-683 DRERD
+683 
-688 IDRDK
+688 
-693 DRHRDRDRDRDR
+693 
-705 EKDRDRDSG
+705 
-714 PHSLQMDGTG
+714 PHSLPIESITT
-724 ATSSQTSQ
+724 TSSQTPQS
-732 GSTSST
+732 STSST

-750 RPNLRSHTPHGL
+750 RPHLRSHTPHGL

-770 DSPLLWTYPSGGFRR
+770 DSPLLWTYPSSGFRR
-785 PPAYESLRGSSQTPS
+785 PPAYESLRASSQTPS
-800 LQQPSSLTGVGEGT
+800 LQQPSSLTGVGEGV
-814 SKSNGGSASL
+814 SKSNSGSSS

-838 LAADEG
+838 LAADDG

-854 FSHGSRETE
+854 FSHGSREAE
-863 KDDGRAWN
+863 SKSYAPFPDSEDEGRAWN

-878 RMDKEELG
+878 RMDKEDLG
-886 MGSRGGH
+886 LGSRGGQ

-903 TSRALGQCESLA
+903 TSRALGHCESLA

-928 VGLPLPCQ
+928 GGLPLPCQ

-953 SAAGVRQVGGGDVQ
+953 SAAGVRQ
-967 RQSSLPAREALNQ
+967 
-980 LHGLAQP
+980 LHGVAPAQAP
-987 QVPCSPSSP
+987 
-996 SVSRQQQ
+996 
-1003 QLQLHQQQ
+1003 
-1011 LQLKQQLQQLQQQ
+1011 
-1024 HHLQLQFQQLAQLAQ
+1024 AQLAQ
-1039 GQPPVIEGTTPSTM
+1039 GQPPAGGGTMSSTS

>member
-1 MEERPRQEKA
+1 
-11 SDSCVIKQP
+11 
-20 AWFCCCL
+20 
-27 NFYEPGPLDLGLV
+27 
-40 CHCAS
+40 
-45 QGLNPVTEVS
+45 
-55 WKKLPVTYVPF
+55 
-66 LRVHSYTMSS
+66 MSS
-76 GSAQDVAVEH
+76 GSAQDVAVES
-86 FLRDIERQSKRLH
+86 FLRDIERRSKRLH
-99 CAVIGCEEERPRS
+99 CAVIGCGEERS
-112 DMNLLYRKSRLD
+112 SGDMNLLYRKSRLD
-124 WRQRDQEGSKKS
+124 WRQRDQEGSRKS
-136 SAQNDASA
+136 STQNDPSA

-185 QSCHAVGAGDTS
+185 QSCHAVGASDSS
-197 LENGDY
+197 LENEEDY

-208 QHGGRCPPA
+208 QHGARCPPV

-228 SSSADS
+228 TSSTDS
-234 RGPPETPPPPPP
+234 RDGRGAPEAAPPPPP
-246 THSQAKHSDK
+246 THSQSKHSER
-256 KNAMKKSDSGEIG
+256 KNSMKKSDSGEICS
-269 AKKVPPLKP
+269 KKVPPLKP

-286 SFDPFPPRVP
+286 TFDAVPPRVP
-296 PSATSLP
+296 ASLP
-303 FQAADSQ
+303 FQGADSQ
-310 IQTGDGEDE
+310 VQVDGDDE

-324 MVGQVFTRDSQTA
+324 MVGQVFSRESQTA

-355 SEAIYEEMKYPLQED
+355 SEAIYEEMKYPQQED
-370 RDSHRHLPPKHEK
+370 RGNHRQPPPKHEK
-383 LKSSKHFH
+383 IKSSKHYH
-391 VTPSSSSTSSSL
+391 PTPSSSSSSSSL

-418 TVSISHSSPLPSSA
+418 NVSISHSSPLPSSA
-432 SSTPI
+432 SSTPV

-443 SPHTPRAPTPYLLQG
+443 SPHTPRAPTPYLLPG
-458 SKSEPEAN
+458 SKSESESS

-488 PAAASSGVGV
+488 PAAASSGV
-498 QNKTSA
+498 QSKSSSA
-504 SIKMGTQTS
+504 KTQTS
-513 SVTTQASTSSSTSP
+513 NTTTQASTSSSTS
-527 NVPVSMSGSKES
+527 NVPVSLSGSKES
-539 SGGSTTQQDKHN
+539 SSSSDK
-551 REAQLGPAP
+551 RDSQLGPAP

-594 YHHYRKPERG
+594 YHHYRKPDRG
-604 DSPAPTKSSS
+604 DSPAPNKSSS
-614 QTSNQATVQTQTS
+614 GQSTNQATVQTQTTG
-627 STGKE
+627 TGKE
-632 GKSVSFLLKSDKGER
+632 SKSVSFLLKEKGEKDKDRDRDRDRDRDKDKERGER
-647 DRDKD
+647 DRDKGRE
-652 RDKDRDRDRERERD
+652 RDKDRDRDR
-666 RTRDRDR
+666 
-673 ERDRDKEKDK
+673 
-683 DRERD
+683 
-688 IDRDK
+688 
-693 DRHRDRDRDRDR
+693 DRDRDG
-705 EKDRDRDSG
+705 G
-714 PHSLQMDGTG
+714 PHSLPIDTSS
-724 ATSSQTSQ
+724 TSSQTPQS
-732 GSTSST
+732 STSST

-750 RPNLRSHTPHGL
+750 RPHHRSHTHGL

-785 PPAYESLRGSSQTPS
+785 PPAYESLRSGSQTPS
-800 LQQPSSLTGVGEGT
+800 LQQPSILTGLTDGP
-814 SKSNGGSASL
+814 SKSNGGSGSL
-824 QSKVGFMPWDSSAS
+824 HSKAGFLPWDSHSS
-838 LAADEG
+838 LGADEG

-854 FSHGSRETE
+854 FSHGSRDTE

-886 MGSRGGH
+886 SRGGH

-903 TSRALGQCESLA
+903 SGRALGHSESLA
-915 GVDSSPGFRALPR
+915 GVDSTSGFRALPR
-928 VGLPLPCQ
+928 AGLPLPCQ
-936 TFPACRNGEV
+936 TFPTCRNGV

-953 SAAGVRQVGGGDVQ
+953 SAAGVRQVGGDIP
-967 RQSSLPAREALNQ
+967 RQSSLPTRDTLNPAL
-980 LHGLAQP
+980 
-987 QVPCSPSSP
+987 PSASCNSP

-1011 LQLKQQLQQLQQQ
+1011 LKQQLQQLQQQ
-1024 HHLQLQFQQLAQLAQ
+1024 HHLQVQFQQLAQLAQ
-1039 GQPPVIEGTTPSTM
+1039 GQPSISGAAPSAA

>member
-1 MEERPRQEKA
+1 
-11 SDSCVIKQP
+11 
-20 AWFCCCL
+20 
-27 NFYEPGPLDLGLV
+27 
-40 CHCAS
+40 
-45 QGLNPVTEVS
+45 
-55 WKKLPVTYVPF
+55 
-66 LRVHSYTMSS
+66 
-76 GSAQDVAVEH
+76 
-86 FLRDIERQSKRLH
+86 
-99 CAVIGCEEERPRS
+99 
-112 DMNLLYRKSRLD
+112 
-124 WRQRDQEGSKKS
+124 
-136 SAQNDASA
+136 
-144 TVGKVRDLASFRRH
+144 
-158 FRMGFMTMPAS
+158 MGFMTMPAS

-246 THSQAKHSDK
+246 SHSQ
-256 KNAMKKSDSGEIG
+256 
-269 AKKVPPLKP
+269 KVPPLKP

-286 SFDPFPPRVP
+286 SLDPLPPRVP
-296 PSATSLP
+296 HSATSLP
-303 FQAADSQ
+303 FQATDSQ

-355 SEAIYEEMKYPLQED
+355 SEAIYEEMKYPLQQD
-370 RDSHRHLPPKHEK
+370 RESHRHLPPKHEK
-383 LKSSKHFH
+383 HKTSKHFH
-391 VTPSSSSTSSSL
+391 VTPSSS
-403 PRPSSSSP
+403 R
-411 SYSKPKA
+411 
-418 TVSISHSSPLPSSA
+418 
-432 SSTPI
+432 
-437 PQVLST
+437 
-443 SPHTPRAPTPYLLQG
+443 

-498 QNKTSA
+498 QNK
-504 SIKMGTQTS
+504 
-513 SVTTQASTSSSTSP
+513 
-527 NVPVSMSGSKES
+527 ES
-539 SGGSTTQQDKHN
+539 SGGSATQQDKHS
-551 REAQLGPAP
+551 RDAQLGPAP

-574 SKSTSPFSHHHHH
+574 SKSTSPYSHHHHH

-604 DSPAPTKSSS
+604 DSPAPTKSGS

-632 GKSVSFLLKSDKGER
+632 GKSVSFLLN
-647 DRDKD
+647 
-652 RDKDRDRDRERERD
+652 
-666 RTRDRDR
+666 
-673 ERDRDKEKDK
+673 
-683 DRERD
+683 
-688 IDRDK
+688 
-693 DRHRDRDRDRDR
+693 
-705 EKDRDRDSG
+705 
-714 PHSLQMDGTG
+714 
-724 ATSSQTSQ
+724 
-732 GSTSST
+732 TSST

-750 RPNLRSHTPHGL
+750 RPHLRSHTPHGL

-785 PPAYESLRGSSQTPS
+785 PPAYESLRGSCQTPS
-800 LQQPSSLTGVGEGT
+800 LQQPSSLTGVGEGA
-814 SKSNGGSASL
+814 SKSNGGSVSHH
-824 QSKVGFMPWDSSAS
+824 SKVGFMPWDSSAS
-838 LAADEG
+838 LTADEG

-854 FSHGSRETE
+854 FSHGSRETDSKSE
-863 KDDGRAWN
+863 DEGRAWN

-886 MGSRGGH
+886 LGSRGGH
-893 SGIPVHFSGA
+893 SGIPVHFSGVS
-903 TSRALGQCESLA
+903 SRALGHSESLA
-915 GVDSSPGFRALPR
+915 GVDHSLGFRALPR
-928 VGLPLPCQ
+928 LGLPLPCQ

-967 RQSSLPAREALNQ
+967 RQSSLPVREALNQ
-980 LHGLAQP
+980 
-987 QVPCSPSSP
+987 
-996 SVSRQQQ
+996 
-1003 QLQLHQQQ
+1003 
-1011 LQLKQQLQQLQQQ
+1011 
-1024 HHLQLQFQQLAQLAQ
+1024 
-1039 GQPPVIEGTTPSTM
+1039 GQPAVGAGTTQSAA

>member
-1 MEERPRQEKA
+1 
-11 SDSCVIKQP
+11 
-20 AWFCCCL
+20 
-27 NFYEPGPLDLGLV
+27 
-40 CHCAS
+40 
-45 QGLNPVTEVS
+45 
-55 WKKLPVTYVPF
+55 
-66 LRVHSYTMSS
+66 
-76 GSAQDVAVEH
+76 
-86 FLRDIERQSKRLH
+86 
-99 CAVIGCEEERPRS
+99 
-112 DMNLLYRKSRLD
+112 
-124 WRQRDQEGSKKS
+124 
-136 SAQNDASA
+136 
-144 TVGKVRDLASFRRH
+144 
-158 FRMGFMTMPAS
+158 MGFMTMPAS

-228 SSSADS
+228 STSTDT
-234 RGPPETPPPPPP
+234 RGPPEAPPPPPP
-246 THSQAKHSDK
+246 SHSQ
-256 KNAMKKSDSGEIG
+256 KSDSGEIG
-269 AKKVPPLKP
+269 GKKVPPLKP

-286 SFDPFPPRVP
+286 SFDPPPPRVP
-296 PSATSLP
+296 PPATSLP
-303 FQAADSQ
+303 FQAAETQ
-310 IQTGDGEDE
+310 PQRGDGEDE

-370 RDSHRHLPPKHEK
+370 KESQKRPPLKQEK
-383 LKSSKHFH
+383 LKTSKHFH
-391 VTPSSSSTSSSL
+391 STPSSSSSSSPL

-411 SYSKPKA
+411 SCSKPKA
-418 TVSISHSSPLPSSA
+418 TSS
-432 SSTPI
+432 
-437 PQVLST
+437 
-443 SPHTPRAPTPYLLQG
+443 
-458 SKSEPEAN
+458 

-474 NLLQHRPPLLAFPQ
+474 NLLQHRPPLLAFPH
-488 PAAASSGVGV
+488 
-498 QNKTSA
+498 
-504 SIKMGTQTS
+504 
-513 SVTTQASTSSSTSP
+513 TSSSSIP
-527 NVPVSMSGSKES
+527 SSNLPVPLSGSKES
-539 SGGSTTQQDKHN
+539 SGGSSSQQDKHS

-604 DSPAPTKSSS
+604 DSPAPGKSSS
-614 QTSNQATVQTQTS
+614 QTSSQATVQTQTQGS
-627 STGKE
+627 GKE
-632 GKSVSFLLKSDKGER
+632 GKSVSFLLN
-647 DRDKD
+647 
-652 RDKDRDRDRERERD
+652 
-666 RTRDRDR
+666 
-673 ERDRDKEKDK
+673 
-683 DRERD
+683 
-688 IDRDK
+688 
-693 DRHRDRDRDRDR
+693 
-705 EKDRDRDSG
+705 
-714 PHSLQMDGTG
+714 
-724 ATSSQTSQ
+724 
-732 GSTSST
+732 TSST

-743 SSQRPHS
+743 SSQRPQS
-750 RPNLRSHTPHGL
+750 RPHLRSHTPHGL

-785 PPAYESLRGSSQTPS
+785 PPAYDSLRGSSQMPS
-800 LQQPSSLTGVGEGT
+800 LQQASGPSGGGEGA
-814 SKSNGGSASL
+814 SKSNGGSGSL
-824 QSKVGFMPWDSSAS
+824 QAKAGFMPWDSSAS
-838 LAADEG
+838 LAFTDEG
-844 SYWPMQRKLS
+844 SFWPMQRKLS

-863 KDDGRAWN
+863 KDEGRAWN

-893 SGIPVHFSGA
+893 SGIPVHFSSASG
-903 TSRALGQCESLA
+903 RGLGHSESLA

-953 SAAGVRQVGGGDVQ
+953 STSGVRQVGGGDVQ

-980 LHGLAQP
+980 
-987 QVPCSPSSP
+987 
-996 SVSRQQQ
+996 
-1003 QLQLHQQQ
+1003 
-1011 LQLKQQLQQLQQQ
+1011 
-1024 HHLQLQFQQLAQLAQ
+1024 
-1039 GQPPVIEGTTPSTM
+1039 PPISGGTTPSTA

>member
-1 MEERPRQEKA
+1 
-11 SDSCVIKQP
+11 
-20 AWFCCCL
+20 
-27 NFYEPGPLDLGLV
+27 
-40 CHCAS
+40 
-45 QGLNPVTEVS
+45 
-55 WKKLPVTYVPF
+55 
-66 LRVHSYTMSS
+66 
-76 GSAQDVAVEH
+76 
-86 FLRDIERQSKRLH
+86 
-99 CAVIGCEEERPRS
+99 
-112 DMNLLYRKSRLD
+112 
-124 WRQRDQEGSKKS
+124 
-136 SAQNDASA
+136 
-144 TVGKVRDLASFRRH
+144 
-158 FRMGFMTMPAS
+158 MGFMTMPAS

-175 SCASA
+175 TCASA

-185 QSCHAVGAGDTS
+185 QSCHAVGAGDMS

-234 RGPPETPPPPPP
+234 RGPPETPPPSSSS
-246 THSQAKHSDK
+246 HSQGKHSEK
-256 KNAMKKSDSGEIG
+256 KNS
-269 AKKVPPLKP
+269 KKVPPLKP

-286 SFDPFPPRVP
+286 TFDPLPPRVP
-296 PSATSLP
+296 PSATPLP

-324 MVGQVFTRDSQTA
+324 MVGQVFTRESQTA

-355 SEAIYEEMKYPLQED
+355 SEAIYEEMKYPHQED
-370 RDSHRHLPPKHEK
+370 RESQRHLPPKHEK
-383 LKSSKHFH
+383 LKASKHYH
-391 VTPSSSSTSSSL
+391 VTTSSSSSSSL

-418 TVSISHSSPLPSSA
+418 TS
-432 SSTPI
+432 
-437 PQVLST
+437 
-443 SPHTPRAPTPYLLQG
+443 
-458 SKSEPEAN
+458 N

-498 QNKTSA
+498 QNKTSTSA
-504 SIKMGTQTS
+504 KTQTS
-513 SVTTQASTSSSTSP
+513 TATAQASTSSSASSNVSTSL
-527 NVPVSMSGSKES
+527 SGSKES
-539 SGGSTTQQDKHN
+539 SGGTSQQDKYS
-551 REAQLGPAP
+551 RDSQLGPAP

-594 YHHYRKPERG
+594 YHHYRKPDRG

-614 QTSNQATVQTQTS
+614 QSSNQATVQTQTS
-627 STGKE
+627 ST
-632 GKSVSFLLKSDKGER
+632 
-647 DRDKD
+647 
-652 RDKDRDRDRERERD
+652 DRDRDREG
-666 RTRDRDR
+666 
-673 ERDRDKEKDK
+673 
-683 DRERD
+683 
-688 IDRDK
+688 
-693 DRHRDRDRDRDR
+693 
-705 EKDRDRDSG
+705 G
-714 PHSLQMDGTG
+714 PHSLPIESITT
-724 ATSSQTSQ
+724 TSSQTPQS
-732 GSTSST
+732 STSST

-750 RPNLRSHTPHGL
+750 RPHLRSHTPHGL

-770 DSPLLWTYPSGGFRR
+770 DSPLLWTYPSSGFRR
-785 PPAYESLRGSSQTPS
+785 PPAYESLRASSQTPS
-800 LQQPSSLTGVGEGT
+800 LQQPSSLTGVGEGV
-814 SKSNGGSASL
+814 SKSNSGSSS

-838 LAADEG
+838 LAADDG
-844 SYWPMQRKLS
+844 SYWPMQRKLDYKCVSLS
-854 FSHGSRETE
+854 FTYAPFPDSEDE
-863 KDDGRAWN
+863 GRAWN

-878 RMDKEELG
+878 RMDKEDLG
-886 MGSRGGH
+886 LGSRGGQ

-903 TSRALGQCESLA
+903 TSRALGHCESLA

-928 VGLPLPCQ
+928 GGLPLPCQ

-953 SAAGVRQVGGGDVQ
+953 SAAGVRQVGGGDVH
-967 RQSSLPAREALNQ
+967 RQSSLPVREALNQ
-980 LHGLAQP
+980 PPAGGGTM
-987 QVPCSPSSP
+987 SST
-996 SVSRQQQ
+996 S
-1003 QLQLHQQQ
+1003 
-1011 LQLKQQLQQLQQQ
+1011 
-1024 HHLQLQFQQLAQLAQ
+1024 
-1039 GQPPVIEGTTPSTM
+1039 

>member
-1 MEERPRQEKA
+1 
-11 SDSCVIKQP
+11 
-20 AWFCCCL
+20 
-27 NFYEPGPLDLGLV
+27 
-40 CHCAS
+40 
-45 QGLNPVTEVS
+45 
-55 WKKLPVTYVPF
+55 
-66 LRVHSYTMSS
+66 
-76 GSAQDVAVEH
+76 
-86 FLRDIERQSKRLH
+86 
-99 CAVIGCEEERPRS
+99 
-112 DMNLLYRKSRLD
+112 MNLLYRKSRLD

-136 SAQNDASA
+136 FSPTSFPNCSSNQNDSSA

-203 SDTQS
+203 PDAQS
-208 QHGGRCPPA
+208 QHCGRCPPT

-228 SSSADS
+228 SSDG
-234 RGPPETPPPPPP
+234 RGLLDMPPLLASS
-246 THSQAKHSDK
+246 HSQTKHSEK

-269 AKKVPPLKP
+269 GKKVPPLKP

-286 SFDPFPPRVP
+286 TFESLPPRVP
-296 PSATSLP
+296 HSATPLP

-310 IQTGDGEDE
+310 IQKRDGEDE

-324 MVGQVFTRDSQTA
+324 MVGQVFTRESQTA

-355 SEAIYEEMKYPLQED
+355 SEAIYEEMKYPQ
-370 RDSHRHLPPKHEK
+370 S
-383 LKSSKHFH
+383 
-391 VTPSSSSTSSSL
+391 
-403 PRPSSSSP
+403 
-411 SYSKPKA
+411 KA

-432 SSTPI
+432 SSTPVL
-437 PQVLST
+437 QVLST

-458 SKSEPEAN
+458 TKSESESN

-498 QNKTSA
+498 QN
-504 SIKMGTQTS
+504 
-513 SVTTQASTSSSTSP
+513 
-527 NVPVSMSGSKES
+527 NVPSSLSGSKES
-539 SGGSTTQQDKHN
+539 GGSSSQQDKN
-551 REAQLGPAP
+551 SRDAQWGPAP

-574 SKSTSPFSHHHHH
+574 SKSTSPL
-587 PHHRPSH
+587 
-594 YHHYRKPERG
+594 ERG
-604 DSPAPTKSSS
+604 LSRSPQEQFSEPGYRPDPNLKYRSPTK
-614 QTSNQATVQTQTS
+614 
-627 STGKE
+627 
-632 GKSVSFLLKSDKGER
+632 ER
-647 DRDKD
+647 G
-652 RDKDRDRDRERERD
+652 
-666 RTRDRDR
+666 
-673 ERDRDKEKDK
+673 
-683 DRERD
+683 
-688 IDRDK
+688 I
-693 DRHRDRDRDRDR
+693 
-705 EKDRDRDSG
+705 
-714 PHSLQMDGTG
+714 PYSLQLDHTPS
-724 ATSSQTSQ
+724 TSKS
-732 GSTSST
+732 STSST

-750 RPNLRSHTPHGL
+750 RPHLRSHTPHGL

-800 LQQPSSLTGVGEGT
+800 LQQPSSLTGVGEG
-814 SKSNGGSASL
+814 SIKSNGGSSSL
-824 QSKVGFMPWDSSAS
+824 HSKVGFMPWDDCAS

-863 KDDGRAWN
+863 TLHVSEDEGRAWN

-878 RMDKEELG
+878 RVDKEDLG

-893 SGIPVHFSGA
+893 SGIPVHFSSA
-903 TSRALGQCESLA
+903 TSRALGLSESVA

-936 TFPACRNGEV
+936 TFPACRNGGEYSEV

-967 RQSSLPAREALNQ
+967 RQSSLPVREALNQ
-980 LHGLAQP
+980 PAVA
-987 QVPCSPSSP
+987 VPAARPAGAATQS
-996 SVSRQQQ
+996 
-1003 QLQLHQQQ
+1003 
-1011 LQLKQQLQQLQQQ
+1011 
-1024 HHLQLQFQQLAQLAQ
+1024 
-1039 GQPPVIEGTTPSTM
+1039 
-1053 QTQRDGKLLEVIERK
+1053 QRDGKLLEVIERK